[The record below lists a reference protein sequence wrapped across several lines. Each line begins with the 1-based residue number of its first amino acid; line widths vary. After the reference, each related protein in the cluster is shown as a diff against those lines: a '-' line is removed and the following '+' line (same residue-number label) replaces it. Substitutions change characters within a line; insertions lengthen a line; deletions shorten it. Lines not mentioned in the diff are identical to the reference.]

1 MKTPLL
7 KYAAFLLAGITISF
21 SSCNNASDRQSA
33 AEKGTAPQPFQ
44 EQFSTMLTEY
54 FELKDALVQTD
65 AATASAQAGEFRAA
79 LERTDEATLEDG
91 NRQEWVSRKRE
102 MDQAATTIQQS
113 SDVEQQRTAF
123 QTISNRLIES
133 VQTYGTGTQQ
143 TVYQQFCPMAFNDT
157 GAAWLAQEKK
167 IANPYFGDR
176 MLRCGEVQREF

>member
-7 KYAAFLLAGITISF
+7 KYAALLLVCISLGF

-33 AEKGTAPQPFQ
+33 AEKGMAPQPFQ
-44 EQFSTMLTEY
+44 DQFSTMLNEY
-54 FELKDALVQTD
+54 FALKDALVQTN
-65 AATASAQAGEFRAA
+65 AAEASQKAGSFRAA
-79 LERTDEATLEDG
+79 LQETEEATLEEG
-91 NRQEWVSRKRE
+91 NRDEWTRRKTE
-102 MDQAATTIQQS
+102 MDQAATIIQQS

-123 QTISNRLIES
+123 QTISNRIIES
-133 VQTYGTGTQQ
+133 VQTYGTGMQQ
-143 TVYQQFCPMAFNDT
+143 TVYQQYCPMAFDDT